1 MKASVIHQAGDAQQ
15 LQIEERPIPALK
27 EGWTLVKVK
36 GFGINRS
43 EIFTRQGYS
52 PSVVFPRILGIE
64 CVGVV
69 EATTSPTLQ
78 KGQTVVSLMGEMG
91 RAFDG
96 SYAEYTLLP
105 NAQVYPITSSL
116 SWSDLA
122 AVPETYY
129 TAFGSM
135 QNLQIKPTDTDN
147 TLATEECFDKI
158 LELVGP
164 ASIKDSFAHIKEYG
178 IICATGLLG
187 GKWYLEDFD
196 PTRDLLH
203 NAYLTTFYSGCV
215 NAEKITQLFGVE
227 NGKFGF
233 LY

>member
-1 MKASVIHQAGDAQQ
+1 
-15 LQIEERPIPALK
+15 
-27 EGWTLVKVK
+27 
-36 GFGINRS
+36 
-43 EIFTRQGYS
+43 
-52 PSVVFPRILGIE
+52 
-64 CVGVV
+64 
-69 EATTSPTLQ
+69 
-78 KGQTVVSLMGEMG
+78 MG

-96 SYAEYTLLP
+96 SYAEYALLP
-105 NAQVYPITSSL
+105 NMQVYPITSSL

-178 IICATGLLG
+178 IICSTGLLG

-203 NAYLTTFYSGCV
+203 KAYLTTFYSGGV
-215 NAEKITQLFGVE
+215 NAEKINALFAYIEQYHVPVAPE
-227 NGKFGF
+227 RVFTLDEAVTIYF
-233 LY
+233 LNEGRWIDSQILSEILSLSFYGGGIQTLEVSSWLGIKCCFINQISKK

>member
-1 MKASVIHQAGDAQQ
+1 MKAIVIYKAGDAQQ

-91 RAFDG
+91 VIKF
-96 SYAEYTLLP
+96 
-105 NAQVYPITSSL
+105 VYK
-116 SWSDLA
+116 
-122 AVPETYY
+122 
-129 TAFGSM
+129 F
-135 QNLQIKPTDTDN
+135 
-147 TLATEECFDKI
+147 
-158 LELVGP
+158 
-164 ASIKDSFAHIKEYG
+164 
-178 IICATGLLG
+178 LG
-187 GKWYLEDFD
+187 F
-196 PTRDLLH
+196 
-203 NAYLTTFYSGCV
+203 V
-215 NAEKITQLFGVE
+215 
-227 NGKFGF
+227 
-233 LY
+233 